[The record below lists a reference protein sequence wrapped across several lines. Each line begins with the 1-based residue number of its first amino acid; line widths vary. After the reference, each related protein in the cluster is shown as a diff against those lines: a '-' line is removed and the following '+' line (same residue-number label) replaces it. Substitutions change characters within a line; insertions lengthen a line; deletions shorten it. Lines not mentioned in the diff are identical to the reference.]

1 MFKDSLQIDVKI
13 LAKYSRYIAS
23 QDSLVGDIPMIKK
36 LHSGGV
42 IYKSA
47 EKELEIPLRVMSAEV
62 AVTMDDVYGFNLE
75 KLCLDIYEYAQS
87 FLKDITKTL
96 FSTLSQVTDFT
107 GNVIDGKSKGVSH
120 EVLIEMLEKIHIN
133 FDQEGN
139 PLLPSIVIHPDM
151 AKSFEKLKADEDL
164 YKPRIDEI
172 INRKREAYYAEK
184 GCRGL
189 SRID

>member
-13 LAKYSRYIAS
+13 LAKYSRYIVS
-23 QDSLVGDIPMIKK
+23 QDSLVGDIHMTKK

-47 EKELEIPLRVMSAEV
+47 EKELEVPLGVMSAEV

-87 FLKDITKTL
+87 FLKDMTKTM
-96 FSTLSQVTDFT
+96 FSTLSQVADFT
-107 GNVIDGKSKGVSH
+107 GNVIDGKGKGVSY
-120 EVLIEMLEKIHIN
+120 EMLIDMLEKIHID
-133 FDQEGN
+133 FDQDGN

-164 YKPRIDEI
+164 YKPRIDAI

-184 GCRGL
+184 GRRRL
-189 SRID
+189 SRFD

>member
-1 MFKDSLQIDVKI
+1 MFRDSLQIDAKI

-23 QDSLVGDIPMIKK
+23 QDALVGEIPVIKK

-47 EKELEIPLRVMSAEV
+47 DKELEVPLGVMSAEI
-62 AVTMDDVYGFNLE
+62 AVIMDDVLGFNLE
-75 KLCLDIYEYAQS
+75 KLCMEIYEYSQS
-87 FLKDITKTL
+87 ILKDMTTTM
-96 FSTLSQVTDFT
+96 FSTLFQVTDFT
-107 GNVIDGKSKGVSH
+107 GNVVDGKGKGVSF
-120 EVLIEMLEKIHIN
+120 EMLIEMLEKIHID

-151 AKSFEKLKADEDL
+151 AKSFEKLIADEST
-164 YKPRIDEI
+164 YKPIIDEI

>member
-23 QDSLVGDIPMIKK
+23 QDSLVGDIPMTKK

-47 EKELEIPLRVMSAEV
+47 EKELEVPLGVMSAEV

-87 FLKDITKTL
+87 FLKDMTKSM

-107 GNVIDGKSKGVSH
+107 GNVIDGKGKGVSH
-120 EVLIEMLEKIHIN
+120 EMLIEMLEKIHID
-133 FDQEGN
+133 FDQDGN

-151 AKSFEKLKADEDL
+151 ANSFEKLKSDEDL

>member
-23 QDSLVGDIPMIKK
+23 QDPLVGGIPMTKK

-47 EKELEIPLRVMSAEV
+47 EKELEVPLGVMSAEV

-87 FLKDITKTL
+87 FLKDMTKTM

-107 GNVIDGKSKGVSH
+107 GNVIDGKGKGVNH
-120 EVLIEMLEKIHIN
+120 EMLIEMLEKIHIDY
-133 FDQEGN
+133 DQEGN

-164 YKPRIDEI
+164 YKPKIDEI

-189 SRID
+189 SKID

>member
-1 MFKDSLQIDVKI
+1 MT
-13 LAKYSRYIAS
+13 
-23 QDSLVGDIPMIKK
+23 KK
-36 LHSGGV
+36 LHSGGI

-47 EKELEIPLRVMSAEV
+47 EKELEVPLGMMSAEV
-62 AVTMDDVYGFNLE
+62 AVTVDDVYGFDLE

-87 FLKDITKTL
+87 FLKDMTKKL
-96 FSTLSQVTDFT
+96 FSTMSQVTDFT
-107 GNVIDGKSKGVSH
+107 GNVIDGKGKGISN
-120 EVLIEMLEKIHIN
+120 EMLIEMLEKIHID

-151 AKSFEKLKADEDL
+151 VKSFEKLKADENL

-172 INRKREAYYAEK
+172 IDRKREAYYAEK